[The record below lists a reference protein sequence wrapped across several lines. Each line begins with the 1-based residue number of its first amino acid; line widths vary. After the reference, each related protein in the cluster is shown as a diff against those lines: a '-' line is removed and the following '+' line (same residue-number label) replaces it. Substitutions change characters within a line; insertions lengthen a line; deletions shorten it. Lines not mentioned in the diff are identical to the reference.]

1 MKTIYD
7 FNKGD
12 EIVRVVP
19 AKEYSTGVRDRS
31 YMGEK
36 LIFVG
41 IANGQIYFK
50 RTDSFSISIFG
61 DKLLNL
67 SLDTWDD
74 GWEFYVDPNKCFE
87 KELRK
92 KKLERIELN
101 LSNDKIVLEKQ
112 LKEAVKTENYEL
124 ASEIKKKLEE

>member
-67 SLDTWDD
+67 SLDT
-74 GWEFYVDPNKCFE
+74 GSSMLILINA
-87 KELRK
+87 LK
-92 KKLERIELN
+92 K
-101 LSNDKIVLEKQ
+101 S
-112 LKEAVKTENYEL
+112 
-124 ASEIKKKLEE
+124 

>member
-67 SLDTWDD
+67 SIDIWDE
-74 GWEFYVDPNKCFE
+74 GWDLFVDPNKFFE

-92 KKLERIELN
+92 EKLERIELS